1 MSFVLET
8 SAMGTGMGTWEVG
21 QKVMVENVIF
31 VVNLLSVRRMCE
43 SVLCEGGLIGLSE
56 EEFFD
61 GEIM

>member
-1 MSFVLET
+1 M
-8 SAMGTGMGTWEVG
+8 
-21 QKVMVENVIF
+21 VMVENVIF

-61 GEIM
+61 GETM